1 MSYILDALLKADQE
15 RQRSAAPTLNSVHVT
30 GTIAATGPH
39 RRWPNLALLALLGGS
54 LLAGGALFV
63 LRPPAAK
70 HLAETPRPQA
80 DAPALTKNQ
89 AWRGSQDGR
98 AVPPRQDRERTAPA
112 SQTPPLPTTTAEE
125 KIAPPAAVQPSPPP
139 LPSVAKIRRETPSAE
154 ERHHSKAPVPTQ
166 PAVTEAAAAATTAP
180 APAEPTPSANLK
192 RSNRVIDFGELPAE
206 LRKEVEQN
214 VTVAGASFSA
224 DNNERM
230 AIINDRARRAGDEVA
245 AGVKL
250 ESILPDG
257 IILNYKG
264 YRFRTGM
271 Y

>member
-30 GTIAATGPH
+30 GTIATTGPH
-39 RRWPNLALLALLGGS
+39 RRWPNLALLALLGGG

-63 LRPPAAK
+63 MPPPAAK
-70 HLAETPRPQA
+70 PLAQAPRPQA
-80 DAPALTKNQ
+80 DTPTLAKSQ
-89 AWRGSQDGR
+89 AWQGNQDGR
-98 AVPPRQDRERTAPA
+98 AVPPRQELDRAAPT
-112 SQTPPLPTTTAEE
+112 SQTPPLPATTAEE
-125 KIAPPAAVQPSPPP
+125 KIAPPTAVQPSPPS
-139 LPSVAKIRRETPSAE
+139 LSSVAKIRREKPSTEA
-154 ERHHSKAPVPTQ
+154 RHHAETPVPAQ
-166 PAVTEAAAAATTAP
+166 PAATEAATATP
-180 APAEPTPSANLK
+180 APAAADPAPSANLK

-206 LRKEVEQN
+206 LRKEVEKN
-214 VTVAGASFSA
+214 VTVAGASYSA